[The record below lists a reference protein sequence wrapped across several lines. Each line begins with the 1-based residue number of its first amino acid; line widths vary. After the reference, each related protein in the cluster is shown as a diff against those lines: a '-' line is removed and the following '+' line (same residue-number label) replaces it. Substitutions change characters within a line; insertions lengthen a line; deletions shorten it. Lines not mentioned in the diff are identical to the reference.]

1 MRQCRSVQSII
12 GATLK
17 RKPLRLL
24 RYVVILAHFLAFRA
38 VPLIGYFPSFSPIL
52 LPTVLRRST
61 VGARAVPIMERMAM
75 GTVIPRKLSDGSIR
89 YQAQLL
95 FKRGG
100 KIVHRRGGGVERKQA
115 AAAWLEKR
123 ETELAK
129 PGAFERLKD
138 QDPTLAVVIDR
149 YGDESIKKIGR
160 TKAQV
165 LRAIKSYDIANKRC
179 SEIGSADIVA
189 FANELVAKMTPQT
202 VANYLSHLGAVFA
215 VAKPAWKYPLDQ
227 SAMKDAFVVAK
238 RLGISSKSRER
249 DRRPTLDELDKL
261 MEHFGTRSKRRPSS
275 VPMQK
280 IIAFAIFSTRRQ
292 EEITR
297 IGWVNLDT
305 EGSRILV
312 RDMKNPGEKIG
323 NDTWCDLPPEALQII
338 LSMPRTSDEIFP
350 YSTDAI
356 GAAFTRAVQFL
367 EIDDLHF
374 HDLRH
379 DGVSRLFEIG
389 LNIPRVASVSGHR
402 SWTSLKRYTH
412 LRQTGDKYARWKW
425 LPVATAPKHLS
436 AVE

>member
-1 MRQCRSVQSII
+1 
-12 GATLK
+12 
-17 RKPLRLL
+17 
-24 RYVVILAHFLAFRA
+24 
-38 VPLIGYFPSFSPIL
+38 
-52 LPTVLRRST
+52 
-61 VGARAVPIMERMAM
+61 MEHLAM
-75 GTVIPRKLSDGSIR
+75 GTVIPRKLGDGSTR

-95 FKRGG
+95 IKSAG
-100 KIVHRRGGGVERKQA
+100 KIVHREGRTFDRKQA

-123 ETELAK
+123 ENELAK
-129 PGAFERLKD
+129 PGALERLKE
-138 QDPTLAVVIDR
+138 QDPPLATVIDR
-149 YGDESIKKIGR
+149 YVDESIKEIGR

-165 LRAIKSYDIANKRC
+165 LRAIKSYDIANKNC
-179 SEIGSADIVA
+179 SKIGSEDIVA
-189 FANELVAKMTPQT
+189 FANQLVAKMTPQT

-227 SAMKDAFVVAK
+227 SAMKDAFVVTK

-261 MEHFGTRSKRRPSS
+261 MEHFGARSKRRPSS

-297 IGWVNLDT
+297 IAWIDLDA
-305 EGSRILV
+305 EGSRVLI

-323 NDTWCDLPPEALQII
+323 NDVWCDLPPQALQII
-338 LSMPRTSDEIFP
+338 LSMPKTSDEIFP

-356 GAAFTRAVQFL
+356 GAAFTRAGQLL

-436 AVE
+436 AVEQRKVVTRSSAGIATTDFVRNTGGRRVLPKTAK